1 MSINKRKYL
10 SDILKNINFLF
21 IFYLKLLFLI
31 NKNNINWTNDEKI
44 NANMLLLLLL
54 STSSGLIRV
63 DRTDFSSRMITIASY
78 WVWKNVGIHTLI
90 ALDDI
95 RAYAQR

>member
-1 MSINKRKYL
+1 
-10 SDILKNINFLF
+10 
-21 IFYLKLLFLI
+21 
-31 NKNNINWTNDEKI
+31 
-44 NANMLLLLLL
+44 MLLLLLL

-63 DRTDFSSRMITIASY
+63 DRTDFSFRMITIASY

-90 ALDDI
+90 SVDDI